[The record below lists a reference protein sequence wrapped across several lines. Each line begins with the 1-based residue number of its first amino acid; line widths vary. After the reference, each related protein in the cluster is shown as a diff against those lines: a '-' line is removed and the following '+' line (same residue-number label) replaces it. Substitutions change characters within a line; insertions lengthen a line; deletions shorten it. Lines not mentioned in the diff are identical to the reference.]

1 MERGKE
7 KGMVVTRLM
16 PQQNPPEELQAKFKE
31 VENGFRAWLAKQSL
45 PVDAIVVTTTSADIG
60 LFMGTLTN
68 DVSFS
73 LPTPL
78 QASLNPQAMASLKQA
93 QVSYLFL
100 TFVLI
105 YNLDIFRIIISISQ
119 KKMFIVNSFYYN
131 LTNNRVSNP
140 SFSILLL
147 QFIIFNLDEGLKSQ
161 FYICCYFFCFINSC
175 VNANCV
181 ILGRARFLNCAR

>member
-1 MERGKE
+1 
-7 KGMVVTRLM
+7 M

-78 QASLNPQAMASLKQA
+78 
-93 QVSYLFL
+93 
-100 TFVLI
+100 
-105 YNLDIFRIIISISQ
+105 
-119 KKMFIVNSFYYN
+119 
-131 LTNNRVSNP
+131 
-140 SFSILLL
+140 
-147 QFIIFNLDEGLKSQ
+147 
-161 FYICCYFFCFINSC
+161 
-175 VNANCV
+175 
-181 ILGRARFLNCAR
+181 